1 MAKGKRRRRK
11 RADESEARTVL
22 ATRLSALRRLTYG
35 ELVDRFL
42 GKVETEETVAASGR
56 WYQIEIQGF
65 WDSRPGGNLR
75 VMGSIDEGKGWRAFK
90 PLTDDFIIAPDGS
103 FVGE

>member
-1 MAKGKRRRRK
+1 M
-11 RADESEARTVL
+11 DESEARTML
-22 ATRLSALRRLTYG
+22 ATRLSALRRLTYE
-35 ELVDRFL
+35 ELVDRL
-42 GKVETEETVAASGR
+42 LDRAETEETVAASGR

-65 WDSRPGGNLR
+65 WDSRPGGALR
-75 VMGSIDEGKGWRAFK
+75 VMGSIDDGKGWRTFN